1 MLYKLWE
8 LGVKGMF
15 FKLKCIAEMYSH
27 SSAKVKLLNKLSEM
41 IVIQCGTE
49 QGHPMSPELFKCVIH
64 QLSLDLDNAEAV
76 NAPELKN
83 IKITHL
89 LWADDLILLAL
100 DQDGLQ
106 LLLDILFSYCIDWG
120 LTVNISKT
128 AVMVFYR
135 SGRLLKEILL
145 FMFGDNNVAS
155 VREYC
160 CLGIRFTLSGSRR

>member
-1 MLYKLWE
+1 
-8 LGVKGMF
+8 
-15 FKLKCIAEMYSH
+15 
-27 SSAKVKLLNKLSEM
+27 
-41 IVIQCGTE
+41 
-49 QGHPMSPELFKCVIH
+49 MSPELFKCFIH

-106 LLLDILFSYCIDWG
+106 LLLDILFSYYIDWG

>member
-1 MLYKLWE
+1 M
-8 LGVKGMF
+8 
-15 FKLKCIAEMYSH
+15 
-27 SSAKVKLLNKLSEM
+27 
-41 IVIQCGTE
+41 
-49 QGHPMSPELFKCVIH
+49 FKCFIH
-64 QLSLDLDNAEAV
+64 QLSPDLDNAEAA

-89 LWADDLILLAL
+89 FWADDLILLAL

-106 LLLDILFSYCIDWG
+106 QLLDILFSYCIDWG

-135 SGRLLKEILL
+135 SRRSLL
-145 FMFGDNNVAS
+145 FKFADNNVAS

-160 CLGIRFTLSGSRR
+160 SLGISFTLSGSTMVAQGKLKQKGDCPRPTRKAPSLLPKVDSWGR

>member
-1 MLYKLWE
+1 
-8 LGVKGMF
+8 
-15 FKLKCIAEMYSH
+15 
-27 SSAKVKLLNKLSEM
+27 M
-41 IVIQCGTE
+41 IDIQCGTE
-49 QGHPMSPELFKCVIH
+49 QGHPMSPELFKCAIH
-64 QLSLDLDNAEAV
+64 QLSLDLYNAEAV

-106 LLLDILFSYCIDWG
+106 QLLDILFSYCIDWG

-135 SGRLLKEILL
+135 SGRLLKESLL
-145 FMFGDNNVAS
+145 FKFSNNNVAP
-155 VREYC
+155 VRENC
-160 CLGIRFTLSGSRR
+160 SSGINFTLSGSTTVATSTEQTEAERSEERLCLEK

>member
-1 MLYKLWE
+1 
-8 LGVKGMF
+8 
-15 FKLKCIAEMYSH
+15 
-27 SSAKVKLLNKLSEM
+27 M
-41 IVIQCGTE
+41 IDIQCGTE
-49 QGHPMSPELFKCVIH
+49 QGDSMSSDLFKCFIH

-76 NAPELKN
+76 NAPEMKN

-89 LWADDLILLAL
+89 LWTDDLILLAL

-106 LLLDILFSYCIDWG
+106 QLLDIFFSFCIDWG